1 LALTRQ
7 CELASVPRSSVYA
20 PRLAVAPDEQELT
33 LLVQIDAEYTRHP
46 FYGSRKMMVYLRGMG
61 HRINRKR
68 VQRLMGILGLAGMAP
83 GPDTSRPHLQH
94 KAYPYLLRGVEVTQP
109 NQVWSTDITYL
120 RLARGFVYLVA
131 VMDWYSR
138 KVLAWRLS
146 NTLDSGFCVDC
157 LEQALQTY
165 GSPEIFNTDQ
175 GCQFTSEAFTGVL
188 KKHGIVI
195 SMDGRGRAL
204 DNIFV
209 ERLWRSVKHEDVY
222 LKGYAT
228 VPELLL
234 GLTQYFAF
242 YNTQRIHQS
251 LDYST
256 PHEVYR
262 TASGGGARIADKFSE
277 TEKSPSETETKPGQ
291 RRSAACDRLPS

>member
-1 LALTRQ
+1 MA
-7 CELASVPRSSVYA
+7 RSTVYA
-20 PRLAVAPDEQELT
+20 PRVAAKPDEQELT
-33 LLVQIDAEYTRHP
+33 LLAQIDVEYTRHP
-46 FYGSRKMMVYLRGMG
+46 FYGSRKMTAYLRRLG

-68 VQRLMGILGLAGMAP
+68 VQRLMSKLGLAGMAP
-83 GPDTSRPHLQH
+83 GPHTSRPHPQH
-94 KAYPYLLRGVEVTQP
+94 KIYPYLLRGMAVSQP

-131 VMDWYSR
+131 VIDWYSR

-165 GSPEIFNTDQ
+165 GAPEIFNTDQ

-188 KKHGIVI
+188 KTHGIAI

-222 LKGYAT
+222 LRGYAT

-234 GLTQYFAF
+234 GLTEYFVF
-242 YNTQRIHQS
+242 YNTQRTHQS
-251 LDYST
+251 LDYNT
-256 PHEVYR
+256 PDEVYR
-262 TASGGGARIADKFSE
+262 TASGGGAKIVDKFSE
-277 TEKSPSETETKPGQ
+277 RKKSRLETETKPGQ

>member
-1 LALTRQ
+1 MT
-7 CELASVPRSSVYA
+7 
-20 PRLAVAPDEQELT
+20 
-33 LLVQIDAEYTRHP
+33 
-46 FYGSRKMMVYLRGMG
+46 VYLRGMG
-61 HRINRKR
+61 DRINRKR

-83 GPDTSRPHLQH
+83 GPDTSRPHPRH
-94 KAYPYLLRGVEVTQP
+94 KVYPYLLRGVEVAQP

-131 VMDWYSR
+131 VIDWYSR

-165 GSPEIFNTDQ
+165 GAPEIFNTDQ
-175 GCQFTSEAFTGVL
+175 GCQFTSEAFTDVL
-188 KKHGIVI
+188 KAHGIAI

-222 LKGYAT
+222 LKGYVT

-234 GLTQYFAF
+234 GLTEYFVF
-242 YNTQRIHQS
+242 YNTQRTHQS
-251 LDYST
+251 LDYNT
-256 PHEVYR
+256 PDKVYR
-262 TASGGGARIADKFSE
+262 TASGGGARIVDNFSERKKSRSE
-277 TEKSPSETETKPGQ
+277 TEVKTEAKPGQ